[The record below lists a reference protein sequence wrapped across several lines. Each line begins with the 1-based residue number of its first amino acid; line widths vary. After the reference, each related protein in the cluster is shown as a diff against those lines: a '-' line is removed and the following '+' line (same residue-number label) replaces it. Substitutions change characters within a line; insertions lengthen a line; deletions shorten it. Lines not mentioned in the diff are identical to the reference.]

1 MRTRAITIKAM
12 LNEKENKHFE
22 RQVELSGLTKSE
34 FIRQRIRDSD
44 VKARL
49 PYDYYKVYSLV
60 ADLTNNIDQIA
71 RHANSTGNIDPNKMD
86 AAVLMIEKCWEQIK
100 GLR

>member
-1 MRTRAITIKAM
+1 MRTRAITVKAM

-22 RQVELSGLTKSE
+22 KQVALSGLTKSE

-49 PYDYYKVYSLV
+49 PDDYYKVYSLV

-86 AAVLMIEKCWEQIK
+86 AAVLMIESCWE
-100 GLR
+100 